1 MGITANVLLVEDSPE
16 VSLSVREILN
26 GAGHSVDEATN
37 GKEGLD
43 KITSGTYD
51 LVVSDIWM
59 PEMDGIALLKEIRG
73 AGNDVPVVVISGGAP
88 NAPLTYTAPLASTFG
103 ANAVIYKPFEKEE
116 LLKTIDAVM
125 SGETIAPG
133 DSV

>member
-1 MGITANVLLVEDSPE
+1 MNVLLVEDSPE
-16 VSLSVREILN
+16 VSLSVREILS
-26 GAGHSVDEATN
+26 GAGHTVDDAGN
-37 GKEGLD
+37 GKVALEKL
-43 KITSGTYD
+43 SNNTYD

-59 PEMDGIALLKEIRG
+59 PEMDGIALLKEIRSE
-73 AGNDVPVVVISGGAP
+73 GNDVPVVVISGGAP

-125 SGETIAPG
+125 AGETIAPG
-133 DSV
+133 QSAG

>member
-73 AGNDVPVVVISGGAP
+73 AGNDVPVVVSSGGAP

>member
-1 MGITANVLLVEDSPE
+1 VNVLLVEDSPE
-16 VSLSVREILN
+16 VSLSVREILVN
-26 GAGHSVDEATN
+26 AGHDVDDVAN
-37 GKEGLD
+37 GKEALTKLAD
-43 KITSGTYD
+43 HSYD
-51 LVVSDIWM
+51 MVVSDIWM
-59 PEMDGIALLKEIRG
+59 PEMDGISLLKEIRS

-125 SGETIAPG
+125 AGETVAPG
-133 DSV
+133 EQV

>member
-1 MGITANVLLVEDSPE
+1 MNILLVEDSPE
-16 VSLSVREILN
+16 VSLSVREIL
-26 GAGHSVDEATN
+26 ASVGHDVDDVAN
-37 GKEGLD
+37 GKEALAMLAD
-43 KITSGTYD
+43 HSYD
-51 LVVSDIWM
+51 MVVSDIWM
-59 PEMDGIALLKEIRG
+59 PEMDGISLLKEIRG

-125 SGETIAPG
+125 AGETVAPG
-133 DSV
+133 AQV